1 MKIKIKDRSWS
12 RRGFTLNGQP
22 IPPAGSTEEKLAIIK
37 VKTKNENK
45 NKIIIHISRPGEGG
59 EQCLLLLG
67 DLHHAGFTC
76 HWQSCYNFDCRPR
89 FEVINT

>member
-1 MKIKIKDRSWS
+1 MKIKDGTWS

-45 NKIIIHISRPGEGG
+45 NKIVFIFRVQVKEESSAYFFWAIYITLV
-59 EQCLLLLG
+59 LLAIGNLVTTLIVVHV
-67 DLHHAGFTC
+67 L
-76 HWQSCYNFDCRPR
+76 R
-89 FEVINT
+89 